1 MKNFI
6 YHISFSYSL
15 RFFMEKKIGKDSIN
29 FRGWKMTLKVRILW
43 SLTRLSIILVSLTK
57 AWISEKML
65 IFTSYLCSFMPIF
78 LKKIFDGLYYFLVSL
93 TKTWIS
99 EKLLIS
105 IVYLCGFMPILL
117 IKSLTVSTIEARGLF
132 LWSLPYVVGA
142 QYFPTFLL

>member
-1 MKNFI
+1 
-6 YHISFSYSL
+6 
-15 RFFMEKKIGKDSIN
+15 MEKKIGKDSIN

-65 IFTSYLCSFMPIF
+65 IFTSYLCSFMPIL
-78 LKKIFDGLYYFLVSL
+78 LKESLTVSTIFWLVGQP

-99 EKLLIS
+99 EKLLIY
-105 IVYLCGFMPILL
+105 IVFLCGFMPILL
-117 IKSLTVSTIEARGLF
+117 KKSLTVSTIEARGLF

-142 QYFPTFLL
+142 QHFPTFLL